1 MLKAVPTR
9 AATADA
15 VWIDLIDATE
25 VERAG
30 VMAATGL
37 RIPTREEL
45 SEVENSSRLYIEG
58 GAIYLS
64 TPVAFRGGGNDTVVS
79 PVGFVLEG
87 NRLLTIRFAPLI
99 AFETVHGR
107 LDEPAHASSPD
118 ALGTLIMLF
127 EAMVDRLA
135 DVLEVAGARL
145 DTVSANVFTDG
156 VNRTKGARSM
166 NAALREALS
175 EIGRLGDQLSRI
187 RDSLQGLARIV
198 PFLEYARQNDAGP
211 ALLSR
216 LETVRVDI
224 ASLRDF
230 DQQLASKVSFLL
242 DATLGFIGMQQ
253 NDIFRLLTIVSIVGI
268 PPTLVAG
275 IYGMNFKNMPEYDW
289 AWGYPYAWALLILS
303 AVAPLILFRVKG
315 WL

>member
-1 MLKAVPTR
+1 MLKAVPTN

-15 VWIDLIDATE
+15 VWIDLLDATDA
-25 VERAG
+25 ERAD
-30 VMAATGL
+30 VAAATGL
-37 RIPTREEL
+37 RIPTRAEL
-45 SEVENSSRLYIEG
+45 SEVENSSRLYTEG
-58 GAIYLS
+58 DVIYLS
-64 TPVAFRGGGNDTVVS
+64 MPVAFRGGGRDTMVS
-79 PVGFVLEG
+79 PVGFVLAG
-87 NRLLTIRFAPLI
+87 NRLLTIRFAPLV
-99 AFETVHGR
+99 AFETVHSR
-107 LDEPAHASSPD
+107 LDDPAHAPPPE
-118 ALGTLIMLF
+118 ALGTLLMLF

-135 DVLEVAGARL
+135 DVLENAGASL
-145 DTVSANVFTDG
+145 DTVSAGVFANG
-156 VNRTKGARSM
+156 VNRPRGARSM
-166 NAALREALS
+166 NAALRAALS

-198 PFLEYARQNDAGP
+198 PFVEQTRRDDAGP

-230 DQQLASKVSFLL
+230 DQQLVSKVSFSL
-242 DATLGFIGMQQ
+242 DATLGFIGIQQ
-253 NDIFRLLTIVSIVGI
+253 NDVFRLLTIVSIVGI

-289 AWGYPYAWALLILS
+289 AWGYPYAWSLLILS
-303 AVAPLILFRVKG
+303 AVVPLVWFRVKG